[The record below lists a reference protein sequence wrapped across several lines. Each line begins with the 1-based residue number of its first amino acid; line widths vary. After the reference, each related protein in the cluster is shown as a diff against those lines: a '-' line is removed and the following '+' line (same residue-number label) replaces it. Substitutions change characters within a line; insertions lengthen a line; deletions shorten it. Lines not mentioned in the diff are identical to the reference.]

1 MVRRNGSAKNVL
13 RNTQFNLIGKLIA
26 KFAEQENTNVIVAP
40 FFPGKYINYTYL
52 SPLQSLRA
60 IESDIEKICI
70 F

>member
-40 FFPGKYINYTYL
+40 FFPGKY
-52 SPLQSLRA
+52 
-60 IESDIEKICI
+60 
-70 F
+70 